1 MDKLII
7 KSESSVQET
16 STSMEQ
22 NKSKN
27 ISCVPIKI
35 EREWILVPTK
45 EDERENEEEMSCSD
59 IVWIDKELYTD
70 FLSKDERRYNKTRDD
85 IVSDVEKEL
94 YINFEWKLSRNYGG
108 YEWEDYYT
116 KVSEYFDCKSIPKNK
131 KINILYFDKRKE
143 KVDSNNLTLDER
155 FVEQREKNRL
165 SSNSEIN
172 N

>member
-35 EREWILVPTK
+35 EREWILVPTN

-94 YINFEWKLSRNYGG
+94 YINFEW
-108 YEWEDYYT
+108 
-116 KVSEYFDCKSIPKNK
+116 
-131 KINILYFDKRKE
+131 
-143 KVDSNNLTLDER
+143 
-155 FVEQREKNRL
+155 
-165 SSNSEIN
+165 
-172 N
+172 